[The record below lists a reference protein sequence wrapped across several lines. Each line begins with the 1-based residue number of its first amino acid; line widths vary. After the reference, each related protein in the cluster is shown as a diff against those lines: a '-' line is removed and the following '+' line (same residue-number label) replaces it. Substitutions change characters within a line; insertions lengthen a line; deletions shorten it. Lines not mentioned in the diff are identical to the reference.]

1 MAKISIDFG
10 TSNTTAARIN
20 PATGLPEAIIFDEN
34 GTPKMPTVIYMTPQ
48 GIPVVGQQAYELTR
62 DAEKMEAEERA
73 RIISSTIFSLK
84 KKFKPD
90 GFFNYDGGRISH
102 KDLVASV
109 IKKVKDEVENSC
121 HFPEPLDEVTITH
134 PVIFEQWKKDML
146 CEAARKAGFSKVNL
160 LEEPIAAAIGH
171 IECSGLS
178 SKGIL
183 VYDFGGGTFD
193 VAYVMKGLDGKYNV
207 PIRPDGDPNCGGD
220 DIDRLFYNRWNDIS
234 RSNLGRDLTPN
245 KNIIDISFLIRCHE
259 NKETISKNYSLGPR
273 TFREIIPPPGFN
285 RLSMTI
291 SPTDFDEMISP
302 IIDRTIE
309 KTQRILEKIKANHY
323 PLEHAIL
330 IGGSSR
336 IPLVQKKLSAILPIK
351 PQKVMGTDIAVALG
365 AIYDDSVIGEG
376 IGYNQYCFC
385 TRCGEKIRRG
395 YKYCIYDG
403 SKNYVFS
410 PKDKIC

>member
-34 GTPKMPTVIYMTPQ
+34 GTPKMPTVVYMTPQ
-48 GIPVVGQQAYELTR
+48 GNPVVGQQAYELTK
-62 DAEKMEAEERA
+62 DAEKMEDEERA
-73 RIISSTIFSLK
+73 RVISSTIFSLK
-84 KKFKPD
+84 KKLRPD
-90 GFFNYDGGRISH
+90 GYFVYDGGRISH
-102 KDLVASV
+102 KDLVAAV
-109 IKKVKDEVENSC
+109 IQKVKREVETSC
-121 HFPEPLDEVTITH
+121 NLPDTLDEVTITH
-134 PVIFEQWKKDML
+134 PVIFEQWKKDLL
-146 CEAARKAGFSKVNL
+146 CEAARKAGFARINL
-160 LEEPIAAAIGH
+160 LEEPVAAAIGH
-171 IECSGLS
+171 IECSGLK

-207 PIRPDGDPNCGGD
+207 PLRPDGDPNCGGD
-220 DIDRLFYNRWNDIS
+220 DIDRLFYNRWNDIA
-234 RSNLGRDLTPN
+234 RSNLDRDLTAN
-245 KNIIDISFLIRCHE
+245 RNVVDLSFLIRCHE

-285 RLSMTI
+285 RLSMTMTP
-291 SPTDFDEMISP
+291 SDFDNLISP
-302 IIDRTIE
+302 IIERTIE
-309 KTQRILEKIKANHY
+309 KTQKILSMIKANNY

-336 IPLVQKKLSAILPIK
+336 IPLVQKRLAEILPIK

-365 AIYDDSVIGEG
+365 AIYDESVIGEG
-376 IGYNQYCFC
+376 VGYNQYCFC

-395 YKYCIYDG
+395 YRYCIFDG
-403 SKNYVFS
+403 FKNIAYS
-410 PKDKIC
+410 SNDKI